1 MEHSSDLVEL
11 VNQHSQAIL
20 PVAFAEPGMPF
31 GAPDPY
37 GTGSKHSIYQSPAH
51 NKKNDIL
58 QYCNFLPPSPRDP
71 LVDVPYLGEGCPYDA
86 QSKQKP
92 EGCFLVKNKV
102 QNTIGFVC
110 KDAGG
115 SKDDLARGNQF
126 GWSYDMDVDGLSKSK
141 KAEYSIETPVQIP
154 IQMRNPLV
162 KYDKSTTF
170 YPTYLQSD
178 NVDGKSAGA
187 PSPYKGGVISM
198 VQNYQDGQPTYVF
211 PYRVLNPP
219 GKEGLEGLEGQ
230 EGQEHFSVMDPIENH
245 FASVSAYP
253 MPSRKAVLLFL
264 LAVIFILAVMVAN
277 GTVKINFRNLL
288 K

>member
-1 MEHSSDLVEL
+1 MEGTQSDLVEL

-37 GTGSKHSIYQSPAH
+37 GTGSKHSVYQSPAH

-71 LVDVPYLGEGCPYDA
+71 LVNVPYLGEGCHYDA
-86 QSKQKP
+86 QSKQAP

-115 SKDDLARGNQF
+115 SKDDVARGNQF
-126 GWSYDMDVDGLSKSK
+126 GWSYDLDVDGLSKSK
-141 KAEYSIETPVQIP
+141 KAEYSIETPVQTP
-154 IQMRNPLV
+154 IQMRNPIV
-162 KYDKSTTF
+162 QYDKSTTF
-170 YPTYLQSD
+170 YPTYLKSD
-178 NVDGKSAGA
+178 DVDGKSAGA
-187 PSPYKGGVISM
+187 QNYSM
-198 VQNYQDGQPTYVF
+198 VQNYQDGQPTYIF

-219 GKEGLEGLEGQ
+219 GQGPT
-230 EGQEHFSVMDPIENH
+230 EHFGVMDPVENH
-245 FASVSAYP
+245 FAKVSVYP
-253 MPSRKAVLLFL
+253 MPSRKGVILFL
-264 LAVIFILAVMVAN
+264 IAVIFILALMVAN
-277 GTVKINFRNLL
+277 GTVKIDFAKLL

>member
-11 VNQHSQAIL
+11 VNQHSQQIL
-20 PVAFAEPGMPF
+20 PVSFPEPGIPMV
-31 GAPDPY
+31 PDPY
-37 GTGSKHSIYQSPAH
+37 GTGSKHSVYQSPAH

-71 LVDVPYLGEGCPYDA
+71 LIDVPYLGEGCVYDS
-86 QSKQKP
+86 QSKQQP

-115 SKDDLARGNQF
+115 SKDSVARGNQF
-126 GWSYDMDVDGLSKSK
+126 GWSYDLDVDGLSKSK

-170 YPTYLQSD
+170 YPTYLKSD
-178 NVDGKSAGA
+178 DVDGKSE
-187 PSPYKGGVISM
+187 GVQKYSM

-219 GKEGLEGLEGQ
+219 GQEQGQ
-230 EGQEHFSVMDPIENH
+230 GPQEHFTERFGVLDPIENR
-245 FASVSAYP
+245 FASVSFYTW
-253 MPSRKAVLLFL
+253 PSRKVAILVILIVILVLL
-264 LAVIFILAVMVAN
+264 VMT
-277 GTVKINFRNLL
+277 GMMNLNL
-288 K
+288 SSLRR